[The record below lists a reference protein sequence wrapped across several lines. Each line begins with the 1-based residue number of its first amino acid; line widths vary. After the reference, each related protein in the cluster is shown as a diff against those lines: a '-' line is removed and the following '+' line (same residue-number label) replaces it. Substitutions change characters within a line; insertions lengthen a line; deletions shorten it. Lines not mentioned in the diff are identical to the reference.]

1 MKRRRKSNLL
11 FNSYCIHNYIC
22 SYFLHIHFKK
32 QIDVIDMVSA
42 CSSSPWETASPPQPS
57 VLGFGETPDPHL
69 FNETISIPWPKG
81 LFRVGIGPKHRQLE
95 AILGLKPRLSERK
108 RFLPTEFT
116 SLGNYKFGMANGHLC
131 HLMGKALLDGPT
143 RSLLRAQS
151 ICPQSVSDTN
161 KHQQEASHQ
170 TCMTAQKCQG
180 GNTPRCSLNQRGQ
193 KPEVNVNPSKG
204 KFSADKCERLFDGP
218 QKGWVTIKPQ
228 LPTAV
233 TLTVYLY

>member
-1 MKRRRKSNLL
+1 MFKILQKSKLLTINKPPRKPSRSTVWQDTSICDHISTPVIYWRNDYIMKRRRKSNLL
-11 FNSYCIHNYIC
+11 FNSYCN
-22 SYFLHIHFKK
+22 FLHIHFKK

-161 KHQQEASHQ
+161 TNRKLLIKLAWQPRNAKEVTPPGAVS
-170 TCMTAQKCQG
+170 TSG
-180 GNTPRCSLNQRGQ
+180 GRSQR
-193 KPEVNVNPSKG
+193 
-204 KFSADKCERLFDGP
+204 
-218 QKGWVTIKPQ
+218 
-228 LPTAV
+228 
-233 TLTVYLY
+233 